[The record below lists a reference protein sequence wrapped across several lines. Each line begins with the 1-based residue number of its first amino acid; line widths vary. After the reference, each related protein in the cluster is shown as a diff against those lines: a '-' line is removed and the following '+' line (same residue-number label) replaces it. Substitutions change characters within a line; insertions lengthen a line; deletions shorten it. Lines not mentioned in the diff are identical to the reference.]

1 MEYLVQMVK
10 SADTLYADKVSV
22 HKQLSADFTYT
33 PCGEILYSHNFSL
46 KTQVHIWHKSPQTRL
61 N

>member
-10 SADTLYADKVSV
+10 SADTLYADKVSA

-33 PCGEILYSHNFSL
+33 PCGEIGDSCRYLWVSVRCCWL
-46 KTQVHIWHKSPQTRL
+46 PDC
-61 N
+61 

>member
-22 HKQLSADFTYT
+22 HKQLSADFTS
-33 PCGEILYSHNFSL
+33 PLWGNSIFS
-46 KTQVHIWHKSPQTRL
+46 
-61 N
+61 

>member
-10 SADTLYADKVSV
+10 SVDTLYADKVSA

-46 KTQVHIWHKSPQTRL
+46 KTQVHILR
-61 N
+61 

>member
-10 SADTLYADKVSV
+10 SADTLYADKVSA
-22 HKQLSADFTYT
+22 HKQLSADFTS

-46 KTQVHIWHKSPQTRL
+46 KTQVHILR
-61 N
+61 

>member
-10 SADTLYADKVSV
+10 SADTLYADKVSA

-33 PCGEILYSHNFSL
+33 PCGEILYSHNFYFVL
-46 KTQVHIWHKSPQTRL
+46 TALLHTK
-61 N
+61 